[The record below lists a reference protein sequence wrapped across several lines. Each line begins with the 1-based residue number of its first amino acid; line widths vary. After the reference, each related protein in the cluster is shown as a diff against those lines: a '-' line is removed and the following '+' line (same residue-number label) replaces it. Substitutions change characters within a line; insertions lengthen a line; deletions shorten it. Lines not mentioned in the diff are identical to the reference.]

1 MMSAQDST
9 LLNSA
14 LTALLNAQQANQ
26 TTLLNHETR
35 ISALEKERT
44 GPASSPTS
52 LLERLAK
59 ILAITA
65 TVIRY
70 AGPIFMYV
78 GPWLAL
84 AWAAIWKWL
93 LPLLPRLAGL

>member
-1 MMSAQDST
+1 MVSAQDSM

-35 ISALEKERT
+35 ITALETKGT
-44 GPASSPTS
+44 GSASSPAS

-70 AGPIFMYV
+70 AGPILMHA

-84 AWAAIWKWL
+84 VLGAVWKWL
-93 LPLLPRLAGL
+93 LPLLPRLAGA